1 MSDTTTILIV
11 DDHPVVR
18 AGIRSMLIDQPD
30 FDVIGEAASGAEA
43 LDLVNVHQPDVVLM
57 DLRMPGMDGIKTT
70 HRIKTRHP
78 RTVVLMLTTYDS
90 DRDLIGAVR
99 MGAAGYLLKDIPRE
113 DLHGAIRSAMRGEN
127 LLPAEMIA
135 RAHHTPSPEALTER
149 EIDVLTLV
157 AGGMTNKQ
165 VGQKLHIGTA
175 TVKTHLLNIYGKL
188 SVSDRTSAVTV
199 AIQRGLID
207 V

>member
-1 MSDTTTILIV
+1 MSQIITILIV

-18 AGIRSMLIDQPD
+18 AGIRSMLVDQPD
-30 FDVIGEAASGAEA
+30 FDVIGEAASGVEA

-57 DLRMPGMDGIKTT
+57 DLRMPGMDGITTT
-70 HRIKTRHP
+70 HRIKSRH
-78 RTVVLMLTTYDS
+78 RQTVVLMLTTYDS
-90 DRDLIGAVR
+90 DRDLVGAVR
-99 MGAAGYLLKDIPRE
+99 MGAAGYLLKDIPRD
-113 DLHGAIRSAMRGEN
+113 DLHDAIRAVMRGES
-127 LLPAEMIA
+127 LLSAEMVA
-135 RAHHTPSPEALTER
+135 RAHSTPSPEALTER

-165 VGQKLHIGTA
+165 VGQKLHIGEA

-188 SVSDRTSAVTV
+188 SVSDRTSAVTL